1 MNLRKQLY
9 PAVVLTLVLTVILG
23 IIYPVVVTVASQI
36 FFSEKAHGSL
46 IAKDGKVIGSNLMG
60 QPFTAESYFYSRPS
74 AAGIGY
80 DGTSSGGTNLGPT
93 SKKLMEEKID
103 PEVKKAR
110 QTNSGP
116 IPVDLVTSS
125 ASGLD
130 PHITPASAEFQVD
143 RVAKAR
149 NMNPIAVRQLI
160 DRYTED
166 RQFGFLGEP
175 RVNVLLLNIALDDAF
190 PLSKNK

>member
-1 MNLRKQLY
+1 MNIRKQLY
-9 PAVVLTLVLTVILG
+9 PAVVLTIVLTLILG
-23 IIYPVVVTVASQI
+23 IVYPVVVTFASQI

-46 IAKDGKVIGSNLMG
+46 ILKDGKVIGSNLMG
-60 QPFTAESYFYSRPS
+60 QPFKGESYFYSRPS

-80 DGTSSGGTNLGPT
+80 DGTSSAGTNLGPT
-93 SKKLMEEKID
+93 SKKLMEEKIE

-130 PHITPASAEFQVD
+130 PHITPANAEFQLE

-149 NMNPIAVRQLI
+149 NMNPSIVRQLI
-160 DRYTED
+160 HQQTED

-175 RVNVLLLNIALDDAF
+175 RVNVLLLNIALDDAY
-190 PLSKNK
+190 PTSKNK